1 MLYKQNLDNF
11 TTGTIDEDGNFI
23 GTVEAKINHLE
34 SIVHNLAPSSNS
46 GSSAKIASGKTDIMK
61 YKKIEDAL
69 GKVEHILTDS
79 EGRTYTRQH
88 ILGKHDKDHME
99 RILKFIGKDLSEG
112 EDTDDPRY
120 GTFENAIG
128 DIIHI
133 LKLKEEV
140 GSKSLVS
147 LKCATM
153 IKKNRKFQESSG
165 IPLSEFQKFGLL
177 GSHYTKEEFQR
188 LEEFMPKNATMAHYA
203 KKNNH
208 SSRERFLTN
217 ILNMAMKEKGD
228 YSSAM
233 GSGKSSAL
241 RKFQQDAKD
250 LFSS

>member
-1 MLYKQNLDNF
+1 MLDTHNLDNF
-11 TTGTIDEDGNFI
+11 TIGTLDEDGNFI
-23 GTVEAKINHLE
+23 GTVEALIDPDN
-34 SIVHNLAPSSNS
+34 SIVHNLRPSSGS
-46 GSSAKIASGKTDIMK
+46 GSSAKILSGKTDIMK
-61 YKKIEDAL
+61 YEKVEDPL
-69 GKVEHILTDS
+69 GKVTHILTDS
-79 EGRTYTRQH
+79 T
-88 ILGKHDKDHME
+88 GKSHTGQTPLPPHVKNYIE
-99 RILKFIGKDLSEG
+99 RILEFIGIPSKG
-112 EDTDDPRY
+112 EDTDDPRF
-120 GTFENAIG
+120 GFFESAEG
-128 DIIHI
+128 DEIYTM
-133 LKLKEEV
+133 KLKEEV